1 VTSPSNTTAARTLS
15 LPIQTIDGFEP
26 GLREVLREALSPL
39 PAAEGSLV
47 AISYVILSS
56 HFKQATFLW
65 SCDEKGGL
73 ADTVERRFASKAL
86 EDQVPFLGF
95 AIDIDNAL
103 SERPMRS
110 PTLEYKT
117 SARHYEMVCLPQ
129 GVIYFA
135 KHPVRELEKLARRQ
149 GVREIDE
156 EMVRAVFE
164 VVEGAKTSNHERLEL
179 IGSATAF
186 LKALL
191 AREYAAAEG
200 LTHHPVELCVQ
211 ARA

>member
-1 VTSPSNTTAARTLS
+1 MNSPLNTAMARTHS

-39 PAAEGSLV
+39 PATEGSLV
-47 AISYVILSS
+47 AISHEIMSG
-56 HFKQATFLW
+56 QIIGATYLW
-65 SCDEKGGL
+65 SCNDKGGL
-73 ADTVERRFASKAL
+73 ADTVERQNASKAL
-86 EDQVPFLGF
+86 KDQVPFLGF
-95 AIDIDNAL
+95 AIDIDDAL

-110 PTLEYKT
+110 PTLENST
-117 SARHYEMVCLPQ
+117 SARHHEMVCLPQ

-135 KHPVRELEKLARRQ
+135 KRPVRELEKMARRQ

-179 IGSATAF
+179 IGAAPAF
-186 LKALL
+186 LQALL
-191 AREYAAAEG
+191 AREYVAAEG
-200 LTHHPVELCVQ
+200 LTHRPVELCVR
-211 ARA
+211 ARG